1 MVRSYAVAQERF
13 RLEDISQ
20 VAEES
25 SQKNHPT
32 VGIISGG
39 AFVEKEVP
47 MEIGSRKAFS
57 HNHFYIEYAGFTTL
71 RGLQQ

>member
-39 AFVEKEVP
+39 ASWKRRFLW
-47 MEIGSRKAFS
+47 R
-57 HNHFYIEYAGFTTL
+57 
-71 RGLQQ
+71 